1 VDEEDT
7 MIAIADQDRSQQ
19 IARRMA
25 SEYARDKI
33 AMALYETVLR
43 GLEFGP
49 RDLPR
54 PEDREWIR
62 GSIAIPLQEATDAAL
77 RVLVLSVSR
86 TLERAPDGFLDR
98 LERSHHLAEL
108 GIE

>member
-1 VDEEDT
+1 MGEEDV
-7 MIAIADQDRSQQ
+7 MIAATDKDRCQRIAHRL
-19 IARRMA
+19 A
-25 SEYARDKI
+25 SEYARDNV
-33 AMALYETVLR
+33 ARALYETVLR

-54 PEDREWIR
+54 AEDREWIR
-62 GSIAIPLQEATDAAL
+62 GCIAIPLQEATDAAL
-77 RVLVLSVSR
+77 RVLVLSMSR

-98 LERSHHLAEL
+98 LDRSYHLAEF

>member
-1 VDEEDT
+1 
-7 MIAIADQDRSQQ
+7 MIATPDQDHCQQ
-19 IARRMA
+19 IARRLA
-25 SEYARDKI
+25 SEYARHKV
-33 AMALYETVLR
+33 AMALYETVLQ

-54 PEDREWIR
+54 AEDREWIR
-62 GSIAIPLQEATDAAL
+62 GSIAVPLQEATDAAL

-86 TLERAPDGFLDR
+86 TLERAPDGFIDR
-98 LERSHHLAEL
+98 LERSHHLADL